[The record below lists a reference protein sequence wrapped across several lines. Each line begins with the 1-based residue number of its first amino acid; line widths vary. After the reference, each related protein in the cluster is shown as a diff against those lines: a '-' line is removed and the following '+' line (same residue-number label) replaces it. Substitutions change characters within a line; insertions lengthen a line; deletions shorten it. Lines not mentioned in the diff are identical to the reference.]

1 MGVGMDTN
9 EASSGSERDRVH
21 QEAIDGDDAP
31 PDERRFRSSDQWRR
45 RYARLAQ
52 SRSGG
57 LLVSTVKR
65 FFDIDGLTQGGLLA
79 IELFTTVIPLMILG
93 FSYLSGFAANESVG
107 NLFIS
112 TLGLGDSSAA
122 TVRSAF
128 GSASGLHSTWTVFG
142 VASFLIWGIPM
153 SITVASMFAV
163 AWRREQFSL
172 GARLWRGAVW
182 FIGYLAM
189 LALQAPVTGAHHPA
203 LQRLEF
209 AAPDLLVIWI
219 FWTLSPVLLVRDGA
233 RGGRSLMV
241 AGLAGV
247 AIDGVILPG
256 AARIAFPLIL
266 SGWNGFGPIGVAM
279 TLMTW
284 CGVVGIGWVVSACAG
299 AVIWERHAETAMVI
313 MAQTEDDASS
323 GVWWSSRHHRARQ
336 KSRTDR

>member
-1 MGVGMDTN
+1 MGVGMDT
-9 EASSGSERDRVH
+9 
-21 QEAIDGDDAP
+21 
-31 PDERRFRSSDQWRR
+31 WKR

-79 IELFTTVIPLMILG
+79 VELFTTVIPLMILG

-172 GARLWRGAVW
+172 GGRLWRGAVW
-182 FIGYLAM
+182 FIAYLAM
-189 LALQAPVTGAHHPA
+189 LGLQAPVTGAHHPA
-203 LQRLEF
+203 LQRVEF
-209 AAPDLLVIWI
+209 LAPDLLVIWI
-219 FWTLSPVLLVRDGA
+219 FWTLSPVLLVRDGW
-233 RGGRSLMV
+233 RGGRSLLV

-247 AIDGVILPG
+247 VIEGLILPA
-256 AARIAFPLIL
+256 AARIAFPLLL
-266 SGWNGFGPIGVAM
+266 SGWTGFGPIGVAM

-284 CGVVGIGWVVSACAG
+284 CGVVGVGWVVAACAG
-299 AVIWERHAETAMVI
+299 AVFWERHADTAVVV
-313 MAQTEDDASS
+313 MAQTEDTAPH
-323 GVWWSSRHHRARQ
+323 GMWWSGQHHR
-336 KSRTDR
+336 SRRDTAGSDQ